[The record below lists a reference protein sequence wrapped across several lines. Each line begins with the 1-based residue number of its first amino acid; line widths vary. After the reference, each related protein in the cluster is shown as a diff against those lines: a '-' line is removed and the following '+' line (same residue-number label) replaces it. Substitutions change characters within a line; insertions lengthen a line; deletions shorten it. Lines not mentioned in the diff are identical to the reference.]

1 MKSDAVIGLEFT
13 PYSSAT
19 DECVNFTAIYRPP
32 PPPPLLHMYAMYR
45 VQRSSLL

>member
-19 DECVNFTAIYRPP
+19 DECVNLACYHGYI
-32 PPPPLLHMYAMYR
+32 
-45 VQRSSLL
+45 